1 MQTKADIRREC
12 RKQTGV
18 AWDPLSKFKNGDFN
32 ENDPKLK
39 CYLKCFMQKYGIFGD
54 DSIYID
60 RVLRYLP
67 YSMQKTSKNTLEK
80 CNLIPSTDS
89 CDKAFQLLKC
99 YFKSQPEVIFLKL
112 LYYFTV

>member
-1 MQTKADIRREC
+1 MASIFRFFSVFFIVLLILMQTKADIRREC

-80 CNLIPSTDS
+80 CNLIR
-89 CDKAFQLLKC
+89 K
-99 YFKSQPEVIFLKL
+99 FL
-112 LYYFTV
+112 